1 MATASAMIT
10 DVRSRIVEDTADF
23 FTDAE
28 ILRWLN
34 QGYKNFIAKTEWA
47 SRIKAYSITAN
58 QYKYDIPSDCMKI
71 EDVRWQDKYKVFP
84 KDREEFASL
93 VGPAVTST
101 STRPNIYEA
110 YPWDGSIRI
119 HPVPSAASASTTLNG
134 GINSSVTT
142 ITLTSAT
149 SFPSSGRAIIESEQ
163 ILWYAK
169 SGNDLQQVV
178 RGDGATTAASH
189 STGVTI
195 SYAPLE
201 VYMTYQPADLA
212 TSPAVGTITSPSYD
226 EAIINYACHVA
237 MLKREK
243 YTESQ
248 LFKKLYDEQTTLAVE
263 ERRRQQR
270 DRLFNIKDED
280 CLGDMRIY

>member
-1 MATASAMIT
+1 MATAAALIT

-47 SRIKAYSITAN
+47 SKIKAFAITAN
-58 QYKYDIPSDCMKI
+58 QFKYDLPSDLIKI
-71 EDVRWQDKYKVFP
+71 EDVRWQDKYKIWH
-84 KDREEFASL
+84 KDREEFAAL
-93 VGPAVTST
+93 VGPGNQSV
-101 STRPNIYEA
+101 STRPYMYEL
-110 YPWDGSIRI
+110 YPWDTSIRV
-119 HPVPSAASASTTLNG
+119 HPIPSVASAATTLNG
-134 GINSSVTT
+134 AINSSVAS
-142 ITLTSAT
+142 ITLTDAS
-149 SFPSSGRAIIESEQ
+149 SFPSFGRIIVESEQ
-163 ILWYAK
+163 ILYFAK
-169 SGNDLQQVV
+169 SSNTLTQCI

-189 STGVTI
+189 VDTTAV

-212 TSPAVGTITSPSYD
+212 TSPAVGTITSANYD
-226 EAIINYACHVA
+226 EALINYACHVA

-248 LFKKLYDEQTTLAVE
+248 LFRKFYDDAVLLAVE
-263 ERRRQQR
+263 ERRKQQR
-270 DRLFNIKDED
+270 DRLFVIKDED
-280 CLGDMRIY
+280 YYGDMRVY